1 MEKIGVRE
9 LAYFI
14 HQSGDLTTEFFSNHD
29 MLAGSRAHDFLQSQ
43 YGNND
48 KAEYY
53 IKREISYLGKTYIL
67 DGYFDGVL
75 NEDETI
81 IIE

>member
-1 MEKIGVRE
+1 MEKIGVRD

-29 MLAGSRAHDFLQSQ
+29 MMLGSRAHDYLQSQ
-43 YGNND
+43 YGPND

-53 IKREISYLGKTYIL
+53 IKRVLAEIISI
-67 DGYFDGVL
+67 
-75 NEDETI
+75 
-81 IIE
+81 